1 MDSIWALRNSR
12 WFLHHRN
19 DLQDVVPKPGLSIIE
34 KSSCLGVT
42 KTFSL
47 AGMPHPGLS
56 LEIKIKELRKII
68 TDGNIHC
75 NLRKYMG
82 SYVMWRLWL
91 KEHRPQ
97 HQANS
102 KQFQGTGQKLPSK
115 KVHLEVK
122 KTPLHGLKK

>member
-1 MDSIWALRNSR
+1 
-12 WFLHHRN
+12 
-19 DLQDVVPKPGLSIIE
+19 
-34 KSSCLGVT
+34 
-42 KTFSL
+42 
-47 AGMPHPGLS
+47 MPHPGLS